1 MRTIASFS
9 ASVNSASA
17 SLLTANVRLLTM
29 RAESQQS
36 QGRICLPDGELR
48 QHVGNDVLAGRSAE
62 NQPSPTESGG
72 WLSPLRQAITNP
84 VRDSIQAETVAEK
97 WAKSPARPTDITTFG
112 TIATAILKHDGGTVG
127 RLWLVLRANFAGEGQ
142 SGMVS
147 TDPQGDESHSLWP
160 SLTENFPQYSKRYLS
175 DLLNRGEGIYW
186 QRDAFGRLWL
196 HGVTKLA
203 GQLGVQRLQG
213 SRVIIP
219 LADLTG
225 KLTKMRTSLQAAFH
239 VSRGND
245 SPISRATLR
254 DLTGISER
262 SQREQEQENSRL
274 IDSKRNY
281 RLDGV
286 ANPVSAENHSFRY
299 QQNSFHFTDKRGMQG
314 EQGVIHLAHQLP
326 NSYTARYARASRGRK
341 RKINRQLNRVNQGA
355 RGTEWQQIEP
365 VFCNDG
371 ATAVQQVNRGNKEV
385 AYPAYDAHHGT
396 RIWLTLRS

>member
-17 SLLTANVRLLTM
+17 SLLTTNARLLAM
-29 RAESQQS
+29 RAASQKTQA
-36 QGRICLPDGELR
+36 RICSPDGELQ
-48 QHVGNDVLAGRSAE
+48 QHVRNDVLAGRSAE
-62 NQPSPTESGG
+62 NHPSSIESGG
-72 WLSPLRQAITNP
+72 WLSLLREAITNP
-84 VRDSIQAETVAEK
+84 VGDSIQAEPVAEK
-97 WAKSPARPTDITTFG
+97 RAKSPASPTNITTFG

-127 RLWLVLRANFAGEGQ
+127 RLWLVLRANFAGEAQ

-147 TDPQGDESHSLWP
+147 ADSLWS
-160 SLTENFPQYSKRYLS
+160 SLTANFPQYSKRYLS

-186 QRDAFGRLWL
+186 QRDALGRLWL
-196 HGVTKLA
+196 HGMTKLA

-219 LADLTG
+219 LADLTC
-225 KLTKMRTSLQAAFH
+225 KLTQMRTALQAAFH
-239 VSRGND
+239 ASRDND
-245 SPISRATLR
+245 NPISRATLR

-262 SQREQEQENSRL
+262 SQREQENKNSGL
-274 IDSKRNY
+274 IDSKPNY
-281 RLDGV
+281 SLDGV
-286 ANPVSAENHSFRY
+286 AHPVSAENHSFRY
-299 QQNSFHFTDKRGMQG
+299 QQNSFHFTDKKGMQG
-314 EQGVIHLAHQLP
+314 KQGVIHLAHQLP

-355 RGTEWQQIEP
+355 RGTEWLQIET

-385 AYPAYDAHHGT
+385 AYPACDTLYGT
-396 RIWLTLRS
+396 RIWITLRG